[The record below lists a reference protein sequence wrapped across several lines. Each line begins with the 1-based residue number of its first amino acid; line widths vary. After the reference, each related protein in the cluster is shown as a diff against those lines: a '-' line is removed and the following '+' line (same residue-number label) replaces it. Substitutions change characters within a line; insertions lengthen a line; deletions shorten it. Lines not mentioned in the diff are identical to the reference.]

1 MAFPLACLM
10 GGDYHTNIATTLE
23 LSYLDLKHALPRE
36 TRANLAKLLYELTII
51 PGMDS
56 ALVEIWANA
65 CVRLIK

>member
-1 MAFPLACLM
+1 M
-10 GGDYHTNIATTLE
+10 TLRL

>member
-1 MAFPLACLM
+1 MAFPIACLM
-10 GGDYHTNIATTLE
+10 GGDYQTNIAAALE
-23 LSYLDLKHALPRE
+23 PSYLDLKHALPRE